1 MKANHLMAVLAFVL
15 VACAP
20 LATAENHSSYE
31 IETVVE
37 GLNSPWGMTFLPD
50 GRMLV
55 TVR

>member
-1 MKANHLMAVLAFVL
+1 MAVLAFVL